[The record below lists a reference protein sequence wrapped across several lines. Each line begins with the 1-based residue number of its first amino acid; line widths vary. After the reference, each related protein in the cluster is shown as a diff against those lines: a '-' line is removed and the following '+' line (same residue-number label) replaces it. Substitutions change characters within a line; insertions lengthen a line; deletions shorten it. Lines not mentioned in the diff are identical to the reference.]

1 MARLLGTSLMRD
13 GGLRQLF
20 RKHLPDVF
28 WISVESGGTGRGIPD
43 SHALFEGKTCWI
55 EFKNIKT
62 GWKTSLTPEQ
72 IGWHLRYARYGGRSF
87 IAIRKADE
95 LWIVPGR
102 LAEHCCS
109 LKVLPAY
116 FIEAEYFNGG
126 PVRWDWNIIK
136 KFIFY

>member
-43 SHALFEGKTCWI
+43 SFAIWNSSCCWI
-55 EFKNIKT
+55 EFKNVKI

-72 IGWHLRYARYGGRSF
+72 IGWHLRYARYGGRSY
-87 IAIRKADE
+87 IAIRHNDL
-95 LWIVPGR
+95 LWMVKGA
-102 LAEHCCS
+102 LAEECVS
-109 LKVLPAY
+109 LRGWAGTEERRCYV
-116 FIEAEYFNGG
+116 GG
-126 PVRWDWNIIK
+126 PSAWDWNSIK